1 MSSPDDKKF
10 QLELAKTQSLSDWV
24 NSLLA
29 LGASVLV
36 ALFILFAGPFF
47 SVGPSIDERIVFLPN
62 AGNIAIAG
70 ALFFFVILIFNVG
83 YMRTRWNSLG
93 NFVTNDAVQSQK
105 NSTTQVGDK
114 NNGKKNFGK
123 LELAVVVSIISLI
136 VSSIFA
142 GYSVILVN
150 QANDLT
156 KQANSIAE
164 KSLDSQ
170 LMKSNFTSLI
180 IPDTERYG
188 VFLDGG
194 IWHLN
199 ETNPPVYSYG
209 FCNGSITVIT
219 PRYGTVRVEV
229 ENFTA
234 QDVNRMLEPQFA
246 NLTTVSVDMG
256 YQYSNHDMYAVAG
269 MNQLDFSI
277 PLTALAYPSPQRL
290 QDNYSPNIPTSIRI
304 GILHL
309 NATFIDT
316 QNFNTTIK
324 FREYVSIFINTTS

>member
-1 MSSPDDKKF
+1 
-10 QLELAKTQSLSDWV
+10 
-24 NSLLA
+24 
-29 LGASVLV
+29 
-36 ALFILFAGPFF
+36 
-47 SVGPSIDERIVFLPN
+47 
-62 AGNIAIAG
+62 
-70 ALFFFVILIFNVG
+70 
-83 YMRTRWNSLG
+83 
-93 NFVTNDAVQSQK
+93 
-105 NSTTQVGDK
+105 
-114 NNGKKNFGK
+114 
-123 LELAVVVSIISLI
+123 
-136 VSSIFA
+136 
-142 GYSVILVN
+142 
-150 QANDLT
+150 
-156 KQANSIAE
+156 
-164 KSLDSQ
+164 
-170 LMKSNFTSLI
+170 MKSNFTSLI